1 MYSACKHVRAPAK
14 SRFLSQLIQGSF
26 GTVFLALERRTRKT
40 VVVKQVRVP
49 STEEEEE
56 QIKRTRGRQREKE
69 REALDV
75 QREVQL
81 LSQLSHVHIVEYVE
95 SFANKATG

>member
-1 MYSACKHVRAPAK
+1 M
-14 SRFLSQLIQGSF
+14 
-26 GTVFLALERRTRKT
+26 
-40 VVVKQVRVP
+40 VVKQVRVP

-56 QIKRTRGRQREKE
+56 QKRTRGRQREKE

-81 LSQLSHVHIVEYVE
+81 LSQLSHVNIVEYVE

>member
-1 MYSACKHVRAPAK
+1 MHGQKVV
-14 SRFLSQLIQGSF
+14 FITIQGSF

-49 STEEEEE
+49 STEEEEP
-56 QIKRTRGRQREKE
+56 KRTRGRQREKE

-81 LSQLSHVHIVEYVE
+81 LSQLSHVNIVEYVE